1 VSNQDEMAARLKEL
15 DRRAKRIAA
24 LKAENERLTAALL
37 LSAVTMERVA
47 ASLQVQPHYQLR
59 TLIAGKDLALV
70 AAKARAVLAQEG
82 E

>member
-37 LSAVTMERVA
+37 LSAVTMEGVA
-47 ASLQVQPHYQLR
+47 ASLQEQCHYQLR